1 MEIAVADAA
10 REWLSGL
17 IAFAAAHRQR
27 RPTRPAVDAA
37 VAHAERAILGA
48 SLAGR
53 LAELDAARSARR
65 RLGGPAAE
73 PVVVVT
79 TSPVGIEAVT
89 GLLATE
95 PAFAAVAGDRLA
107 PVTEL
112 EYRLW
117 CIRNPDPD
125 HALHLNV
132 WSWLKTQVPQ
142 RRWLEFAALPLGDG
156 ETYWLHREG
165 LAGAGP
171 LDRRAS
177 HLWKWDG
184 RHAALLKA
192 FVVERGV

>member
-1 MEIAVADAA
+1 MDAA
-10 REWLSGL
+10 REWLAGL
-17 IAFAAAHRQR
+17 VAFAAEQRQR
-27 RPTRPAVDAA
+27 RPASPEADAA
-37 VAHAERAILGA
+37 VAGAERAIIGA

-53 LAELDAARSARR
+53 LADFDAARSARR
-65 RLGGPAAE
+65 CPGGPAAE

-79 TSPVGIEAVT
+79 TSAVGIEAVG

-95 PAFAAVAGDRLA
+95 PAFAAVVGDRLA

-117 CIRNPDPD
+117 CIRHPDPENR
-125 HALHLNV
+125 LHLNV
-132 WSWLKTQVPQ
+132 WSWVKTEVPPK
-142 RRWLEFAALPLGDG
+142 RWHEFAAFPLGEG

-165 LAGAGP
+165 LAGAGA

-177 HLWKWDG
+177 HLWKWNG

-192 FVVERGV
+192 FIAERGV

>member
-1 MEIAVADAA
+1 VADAA
-10 REWLSGL
+10 REWLAGL
-17 IAFAAAHRQR
+17 VAFAAAHRHS
-27 RPTRPAVDAA
+27 RPERPAADAA
-37 VAHAERAILGA
+37 AVGAERAILGA

-53 LAELDAARSARR
+53 LAEIDAARSARR
-65 RLGGPAAE
+65 RPGGPAAE
-73 PVVVVT
+73 PVLVVT
-79 TSPVGIEAVT
+79 TSAVGIEAVA

-95 PAFAAVAGDRLA
+95 PAFAAVAGDRVA

-132 WSWLKTQVPQ
+132 WSWLKTRVPP
-142 RRWLEFAALPLGDG
+142 RRWHEFAAFPLGEG

-177 HLWKWDG
+177 HLWKWNG
-184 RHAALLKA
+184 RHAALLEA